1 MKEPKSWVR
10 YNFHTW
16 QQFIQL
22 TLDFLGARY
31 MEVAKGRQGD
41 HGVRDLQG
49 VLADRRPG
57 EGRASHGGCG
67 CPLGEGLP
75 HALLVACCAHHHV
88 GGGTMR
94 EVETWGS
101 HHHFHLSWDLWP
113 CTSRLCVFILSF
125 EKGMNFCCASSYF
138 FDRDKFKM
146 INK

>member
-1 MKEPKSWVR
+1 
-10 YNFHTW
+10 
-16 QQFIQL
+16 
-22 TLDFLGARY
+22 

-41 HGVRDLQG
+41 HRVRALRG

-67 CPLGEGLP
+67 CPLGVGLP
-75 HALLVACCAHHHV
+75 CALLVACYTRCHV
-88 GGGTMR
+88 GRGAMR
-94 EVETWGS
+94 KVGTWGS
-101 HHHFHLSWDLWP
+101 HHHFHLAWDLWP